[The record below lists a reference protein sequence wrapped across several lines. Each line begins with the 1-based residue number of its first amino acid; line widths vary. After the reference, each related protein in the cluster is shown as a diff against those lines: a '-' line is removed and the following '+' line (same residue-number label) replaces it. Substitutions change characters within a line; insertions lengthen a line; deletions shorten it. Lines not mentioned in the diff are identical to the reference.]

1 MTVQEGEDLS
11 QSSLGCSVCQSSDAC
26 PAEHTCYTGFEYLP
40 VDQGK
45 GFACSITS
53 PALLVDLITKDSVL
67 VECFAGT
74 GGNCSFSFGMNEYP
88 NRVSCEVLDCESGGT
103 AISCNSISCDCQQ
116 DPGCSLGSPFV
127 QAFVAGAVGKASF
140 TCTPA
145 GNSTSNQQDE
155 GKGDCV
161 LRIPEFLVPEIG
173 VLCST
178 GQCLI
183 PQSNISAGQNSSSSG
198 DEIPPSLEYQGLKV
212 NVVLNACI
220 AAIPTIMLCCVSVF
234 VYLFWLYRVSPFYA
248 SASVCGVVCS
258 SRENNFPTLIPDSVL
273 EFRDIS
279 ARVLLSK
286 RMMERRKQSLYK
298 KYTTLSVGKKEG
310 VDMENG
316 MDEDVSKANIVIDFH
331 TREKSNEWGILESC
345 SGVVQ
350 SGMVVG
356 VLGGSGSGKT
366 TLLQAIA
373 GTSDRSG
380 SMKRIKYSGKVSW
393 DGMPLQPDQMAFV
406 PQMDA
411 HIPTMTVLESIMFA
425 AILKLQGTGPQ
436 DLIQKVQRVM
446 NELGI
451 DHIADQYVGGTA
463 SLKGVSGGERR
474 RVTIGMAIVSD
485 PAGIILDEPL
495 SGLDSYNAFA
505 VTDCLKSLAKKGRV
519 VMFSLHQPSKEM
531 YSTSLD
537 QVIFMAHGRIMYQG
551 SPDVHGLMG
560 KLSIPMKTSYAE
572 SMLQAMND
580 PEICALM
587 YREHCLCTSETPSLF
602 ENSSSK
608 SLVAEQIG
616 HSNNP
621 SIWLQI
627 AMTFNRTFKD
637 ILRNKS
643 LLILHVSISIAAGLI
658 MGGLFYQLTFDTDG
672 VQGRFGGI
680 FVSLCFLALT
690 SLTIID
696 LLMNERTVV
705 ISEVLSGLYPG
716 VVYLISKLTCD
727 GLLLRAL
734 PALLYSIPFYFMAG
748 FRYDAARFF
757 SFAFVLML
765 FSMCIGALAMLVTLC
780 SKTAGQSSFIM
791 NTLLL
796 FELSF
801 TGFLINVN
809 AITPVLQWIHWLSQF
824 YYAFEAII
832 QTELNQGEYD
842 LILSAPGL
850 KPINLTDTAG
860 EVFINTLGYQV
871 DTSTRN
877 IGILIAYYYGFALL
891 CIAVF
896 HVRTRT
902 GILKLV

>member
-1 MTVQEGEDLS
+1 MSHPPLCLS
-11 QSSLGCSVCQSSDAC
+11 RRMHC
-26 PAEHTCYTGFEYLP
+26 PHHL
-40 VDQGK
+40 
-45 GFACSITS
+45 
-53 PALLVDLITKDSVL
+53 
-67 VECFAGT
+67 
-74 GGNCSFSFGMNEYP
+74 
-88 NRVSCEVLDCESGGT
+88 
-103 AISCNSISCDCQQ
+103 AI
-116 DPGCSLGSPFV
+116 
-127 QAFVAGAVGKASF
+127 
-140 TCTPA
+140 
-145 GNSTSNQQDE
+145 
-155 GKGDCV
+155 
-161 LRIPEFLVPEIG
+161 
-173 VLCST
+173 
-178 GQCLI
+178 
-183 PQSNISAGQNSSSSG
+183 
-198 DEIPPSLEYQGLKV
+198 
-212 NVVLNACI
+212 
-220 AAIPTIMLCCVSVF
+220 
-234 VYLFWLYRVSPFYA
+234 
-248 SASVCGVVCS
+248 
-258 SRENNFPTLIPDSVL
+258 
-273 EFRDIS
+273 
-279 ARVLLSK
+279 
-286 RMMERRKQSLYK
+286 
-298 KYTTLSVGKKEG
+298 
-310 VDMENG
+310 
-316 MDEDVSKANIVIDFH
+316 
-331 TREKSNEWGILESC
+331 
-345 SGVVQ
+345 
-350 SGMVVG
+350 
-356 VLGGSGSGKT
+356 
-366 TLLQAIA
+366 
-373 GTSDRSG
+373 
-380 SMKRIKYSGKVSW
+380 
-393 DGMPLQPDQMAFV
+393 
-406 PQMDA
+406 
-411 HIPTMTVLESIMFA
+411 ESIMFA
-425 AILKLQGTGPQ
+425 AILKLQGIQP
-436 DLIQKVQRVM
+436 DALMQKVQKVM
-446 NELGI
+446 KELGI
-451 DHIADQYVGGTA
+451 DHIADQCVGGTA

-505 VTDCLKSLAKKGRV
+505 VTDCLKSLAKMGRV

-551 SPDVHGLMG
+551 SPDVHGLME

-580 PEICALM
+580 PEVCALM
-587 YREHCLCTSETPSLF
+587 HREHALNAEATPVF

-608 SLVAEQIG
+608 SLVTEQID
-616 HSNNP
+616 HSR
-621 SIWLQI
+621 SSSALLQI

-716 VVYLISKLTCD
+716 VVYLISKITCD

-765 FSMCIGALAMLVTLC
+765 FSMCIGVLAMLVTLL
-780 SKTAGQSSFIM
+780 SKTPGQSSFIM

-877 IGILIAYYYGFALL
+877 IGILIAYYYGFAIL

-896 HVRTRT
+896 YVRTRT
-902 GILKLV
+902 GILRLV